1 VAHGREQGDFP
12 VGLYLLIAFIGIP
25 LVEIGLL
32 IQVGSVIGTLPTLA
46 IIIVTA
52 IVGAYMVRAQGLAT
66 AQSARRTLSQGQ
78 VPLAEVFDGVCLFAS
93 GMLLLTPGFVTD
105 SVGGLLLVP
114 LFRQWLRGML
124 VRRLLDTALGPDDGG
139 PNRQDRAIDADY
151 TVVDRQVGPNNDDQ

>member
-1 VAHGREQGDFP
+1 M
-12 VGLYLLIAFIGIP
+12 GLYLLIAFIGIP

>member
-1 VAHGREQGDFP
+1 M
-12 VGLYLLIAFIGIP
+12 GLYLLIAFIGIP

-124 VRRLLDTALGPDDGG
+124 VRRMLDTALGPDDGG
-139 PNRQDRAIDADY
+139 PNSQDRAIDADY
-151 TVVDRQVGPNNDDQ
+151 TVVDPQVGPNEDDQ